1 MMWLTW
7 RQFRWQAVTAA
18 AVLAVLA
25 IALGVTRPG
34 LGSLFDQV
42 GLSTC
47 HSACSSAASNFVS
60 DLRGTSY
67 AALFFGCV
75 ILMYLAP
82 ALMGIF
88 WGAPLIA
95 REFEAGTHRL
105 AWNQSITRAR
115 WSAMKLGLIGL
126 AAVGTA
132 GLLSLMITWWAGPID
147 HALNLVGGSPSFGG
161 TRISPVV
168 FAARGIAPLGY
179 AAFAFAL
186 GVTAGVLIRRTLPAM
201 AVTLV
206 IFAAVQFLVPTF
218 VRPHL
223 IPPVQATAPFNAN
236 SANEIMISSA
246 QGNPSSTNNSMTVV
260 GDFSQ
265 PGAWMLSNKTV
276 TPAGKVFTGPAT
288 AACTGNST
296 PQQCNNWLDSLHLR
310 QQVTYQPA
318 SRFWPLQL
326 IETGIYL
333 ILAAGLAWLCT
344 WQVRRRRA

>member
-7 RQFRWQAVTAA
+7 RQFRWQAATAG

-25 IALGVTRPG
+25 IALGVTGFG
-34 LGSLFDQV
+34 LSTRFDQA

-47 HSACSSAASNFVS
+47 HATCSSLASNFVR
-60 DLRGTSY
+60 DLRGTPY
-67 AALFFGCV
+67 ATLFFGCIV
-75 ILMYLAP
+75 LMYLAP
-82 ALMGIF
+82 ALIGIF

-115 WSAMKLGLIGL
+115 WSVVKLGLIGL

-161 TRISPVV
+161 TRMSPVV

-186 GVTAGVLIRRTLPAM
+186 GVTCGVLIRKTLPAM
-201 AVTLV
+201 AVTLAV
-206 IFAAVQFLVPTF
+206 FAAVQILMPNV

-223 IPPVQATAPFNAN
+223 IPPVQTTAAMNAFDN
-236 SANEIMISSA
+236 NEIMISSP
-246 QGNPSSTNNSMTVV
+246 GNKMTLV
-260 GDFSQ
+260 GNFNR
-265 PGAWMLSNKTV
+265 PGAWILSNQTI
-276 TPAGKVFTGPAT
+276 TPSGKLFTGPAG

-296 PQQCNNWLDSLHLR
+296 PNACSNWINTLHLR
-310 QQVTYQPA
+310 QSVTYQPA